1 MIVAIFGKKTKKHE
15 VRKCSMCGAA
25 PIPGERHSHIVK
37 ISLTEPPW
45 LPERLR
51 AQAQGEYTFRCDRC
65 NSFPGIKWPAPG
77 GADSGMWIHLAAAHY
92 AGMLAHMDTMVIRQ
106 MVNFDMIRID

>member
-1 MIVAIFGKKTKKHE
+1 MGIFGKKTKKHE
-15 VRKCSMCGAA
+15 VPKCSMCGAA
-25 PIPGERHSHIVK
+25 RIPGERHSHIVK

-65 NSFPGIKWPAPG
+65 NSFPNIKWPIPG
-77 GADSGMWIHLAAAHY
+77 QADSGMELHLAAAHY
-92 AGMLAHMDTMVIRQ
+92 GAFEVNRDTATIW
-106 MVNFDMIRID
+106 